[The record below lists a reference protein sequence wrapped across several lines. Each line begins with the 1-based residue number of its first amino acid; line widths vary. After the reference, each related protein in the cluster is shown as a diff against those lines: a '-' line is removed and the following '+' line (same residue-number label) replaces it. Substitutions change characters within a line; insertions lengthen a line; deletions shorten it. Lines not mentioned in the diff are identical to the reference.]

1 MLNNK
6 NINVMSWFN
15 CKVSYVKPML
25 IGNVVK
31 LQAVS
36 KSYLVEADGFTEAEV
51 IIAKKLMNRGAY
63 DVEHIRTVRIY
74 DVYTD
79 LEMAGADRFYNCK
92 AAFIIIDKKAG
103 VERRK
108 REQFIVMASS
118 FEEAVKV
125 FVHKLDSMPVD
136 YEIVNVQETDYVDL
150 IR

>member
-1 MLNNK
+1 M
-6 NINVMSWFN
+6 
-15 CKVSYVKPML
+15 
-25 IGNVVK
+25 
-31 LQAVS
+31 S

-125 FVHKLDSMPVD
+125 FVHKLDTMPVD

>member
-15 CKVSYVKPML
+15 CKVSYVKTML